1 MMGLNDGLKGKR
13 VKALVDF
20 LVITNSIDNN
30 IDRW

>member
-20 LVITNSIDNN
+20 LVITNNIDNN